1 MAVSDAG
8 LRELLF
14 PESLRIKKRKIQGRS
29 DYEKMGEKASFHVF
43 RNLFLGIAIAG
54 CGQKHP
60 DQMQEHYTIDSFHY

>member
-43 RNLFLGIAIAG
+43 RNLFLGNCNGRMWTETSGSDAG
-54 CGQKHP
+54 TLH
-60 DQMQEHYTIDSFHY
+60 H